1 MDISAVNSTTSAY
14 GGTNQSSKV
23 ATTNQSGNVA
33 KTVQADSVSI
43 SQTAQNMSKVANFG
57 YDLPY
62 DERGFEL
69 FQRWKT
75 EPMGPL
81 SDKEKPIDQL
91 LPESQ
96 RLIEHFQEK
105 MRSAKS
111 VDEREQFSAKISH
124 IQMYGDE
131 TSFKNESEVD
141 KHRNSKNLGM
151 TYLFHDISQNP
162 VDYPHVKNNSEE
174 ILRDLGFRFD
184 LL

>member
-1 MDISAVNSTTSAY
+1 MDISSVNATTSAY
-14 GGTNQSSKV
+14 GVTNQSSKV
-23 ATTNQSGNVA
+23 TSSNQSGNA
-33 KTVQADSVSI
+33 GQAGQADSVSI
-43 SQTAQNMSKVANFG
+43 SQTAQNISKVASFG
-57 YDLPY
+57 YDLPF

-96 RLIEHFQEK
+96 HLIEHFQEK
-105 MRSAKS
+105 MKSAKT

-162 VDYPHVKNNSEE
+162 ENYPHVKNNSEE